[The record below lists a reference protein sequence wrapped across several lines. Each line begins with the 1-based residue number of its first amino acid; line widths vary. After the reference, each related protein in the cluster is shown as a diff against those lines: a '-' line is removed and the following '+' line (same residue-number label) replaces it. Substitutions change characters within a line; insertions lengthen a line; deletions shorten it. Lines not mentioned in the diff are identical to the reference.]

1 MPAGDAQRVWF
12 PEMYDCLREIDFEWD
27 DWNAASR
34 FCREMTA
41 FRSSIREGKGI
52 VETKMACPQC
62 GSTMSWFDGIS
73 IRSYLFAAHKI
84 GLLTTAELNELD
96 KRWAKYRRS
105 KKLDKFAQPDS
116 NKKTNTFDKN
126 KCEHDH

>member
-52 VETKMACPQC
+52 VETRWLAPNVEAPCPGLMGYLSDPICLRPTKLAYSQQ
-62 GSTMSWFDGIS
+62 
-73 IRSYLFAAHKI
+73 RS
-84 GLLTTAELNELD
+84 
-96 KRWAKYRRS
+96 
-105 KKLDKFAQPDS
+105 
-116 NKKTNTFDKN
+116 
-126 KCEHDH
+126 